1 MDFIVSRCWQSEVST
16 VKSVVFVGFWV
27 RCIWVM
33 ETRRIVAAAMRCVPF
48 FAFFLQITSPTSLAF
63 KSVIFFHFRLILQC
77 QWQGEVSIPQIYAI
91 IKSLNCQDYN
101 KGLSYHRNMHFK
113 ITWCDSRASGGW
125 FFCNTPV
132 VTVCC
137 YLANT
142 CFVDCITSRLYF
154 SCVCSLICYSNIEI
168 LLEQRWLCS
177 KMLSLLVSIGNNQW
191 VGSKS

>member
-1 MDFIVSRCWQSEVST
+1 M
-16 VKSVVFVGFWV
+16 
-27 RCIWVM
+27 
-33 ETRRIVAAAMRCVPF
+33 PF
-48 FAFFLQITSPTSLAF
+48 FSACAIFRLHFWSVMQWILLFRDADCQKSRQSNLWYLWGFGWGVFGWWKPEELLQPQWGVYVSLHFLQITSPTTLAF

-137 YLANT
+137 HLANT
-142 CFVDCITSRLYF
+142 
-154 SCVCSLICYSNIEI
+154 
-168 LLEQRWLCS
+168 
-177 KMLSLLVSIGNNQW
+177 
-191 VGSKS
+191 

>member
-1 MDFIVSRCWQSEVST
+1 MLTVRSLDSQICGICGVLGEVYLGDGNQKNCCSRNEVCT
-16 VKSVVFVGFWV
+16 FL
-27 RCIWVM
+27 CI
-33 ETRRIVAAAMRCVPF
+33 
-48 FAFFLQITSPTSLAF
+48 FLQITSPTSLAF

-113 ITWCDSRASGGW
+113 ITWCDNRASGGW

-177 KMLSLLVSIGNNQW
+177 KMLSLLVSIENNKW